1 MKTVGRVS
9 VVAICYLLSSYG
21 ILLSLMLIGMSG
33 IKSLSGALVGLL
45 ILLAWGCHVIMSIN
59 WVIDKPVQKWVP
71 AYGTLAG
78 VLGLILWPLADS
90 TIKNFDITDIFRAA
104 AMGIAFTFPCFLLA
118 IYLVRFHLRAQSAR
132 ESAYVG

>member
-1 MKTVGRVS
+1 MKTVGRIS

-45 ILLAWGCHVIMSIN
+45 ILLAWGCHVIMSVN

-78 VLGLILWPLADS
+78 VLGLILWPLAYP
-90 TIKNFDITDIFRAA
+90 TTKNFDITDIFYAA
-104 AMGIAFTFPCFLLA
+104 ALGIAFTLPCFLLA

>member
-1 MKTVGRVS
+1 MKTVGRIS

-45 ILLAWGCHVIMSIN
+45 ILLAWGCHVIMSVN

-71 AYGTLAG
+71 AYGVAPDL
-78 VLGLILWPLADS
+78 
-90 TIKNFDITDIFRAA
+90 
-104 AMGIAFTFPCFLLA
+104 FLT
-118 IYLVRFHLRAQSAR
+118 Y
-132 ESAYVG
+132 